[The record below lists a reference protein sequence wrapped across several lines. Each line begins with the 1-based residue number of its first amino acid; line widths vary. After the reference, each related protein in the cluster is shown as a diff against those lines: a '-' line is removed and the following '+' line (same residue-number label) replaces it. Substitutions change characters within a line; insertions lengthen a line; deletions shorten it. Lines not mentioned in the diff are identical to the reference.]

1 MGYELVVIGCSWGG
15 LRALSRLLAGLPD
28 PELLP
33 VAVAAVQHR
42 GAVDSELA
50 QLLGRHTAW
59 GVQEAHDKDRIVPG
73 RAFLAPAG
81 YHLLVEPGRFALS
94 TEAPVHHSRPSIDVL
109 FETAAEAYGSR
120 LIGVVLTG
128 ASSDGA
134 EGLRHIVRRG
144 GHAVVQDPDTAEQP
158 TMPAAAVATG
168 VAHAILPLDGI
179 AAHIAAICRAPTAKV
194 EQPRW

>member
-1 MGYELVVIGCSWGG
+1 MPYELIAIGCSWGG
-15 LRALSRLLAGLPD
+15 LQAVSRLLSGLPD
-28 PELLP
+28 PDELP
-33 VAVAAVQHR
+33 VAVAVVQHR
-42 GAVDSELA
+42 MSVDSELA
-50 QLLGRHTAW
+50 RLLGRHTRWPVA
-59 GVQEAHDKDRIVPG
+59 EAHDKDRIVAG

-109 FETAAEAYGSR
+109 FESAADAYAER

-128 ASSDGA
+128 ASIDGA
-134 EGLRHIVRRG
+134 EGLRHIFRRG
-144 GHAVVQDPDTAEQP
+144 GHAVVQDPGTAEQA

-179 AAHIAAICRAPTAKV
+179 AAHLVAVCEGDGAGVGQSR
-194 EQPRW
+194 R